1 MNKNLIILI
10 TVIFLFLLLA
20 LFLIQRN
27 DKYISPNG
35 SDTSPCTWNM
45 PCKTLEKASE
55 IAQPGDVIHI
65 LEGFYE
71 EVLVISTSG
80 TPDSEISFVGKNA
93 ILRGI
98 AIEGSY
104 IRVSGLEVI
113 GSISHGIIAANKNI
127 IIENNKVHHGVTEN
141 GSSPSCGEGGEEE
154 VSWGSGIK
162 VERGAE
168 NIKIINNK
176 VFNNCGEGIA
186 VTMGNNV
193 EIIKNVTTD
202 NYSVNIYIDNSS
214 FVTVDD
220 NKINC
225 TGQGYLRDNKPA
237 IGIAIGEEEYS
248 GWGARRRDT
257 LIVNNIVDGCYEG
270 IASWPPEGENGI
282 EKNLTLAGNTI
293 VNEIHLSIALNWLN
307 ENVLIEKNYIE
318 ADMYIKYPDGV
329 IIKENTYITS
339 GN

>member
-1 MNKNLIILI
+1 MNKKLITFI
-10 TVIFLFLLLA
+10 TVIFLLLLPVS
-20 LFLIQRN
+20 FFIQSN
-27 DKYISPNG
+27 DKYISPKG
-35 SDTSPCTWNM
+35 SDSFPCTWNM
-45 PCKTLEKASE
+45 PCKTLVRASE
-55 IAQPGDVIHI
+55 IAKPGDVIHI

-104 IRVSGLEVI
+104 IRISGLEVM

-127 IIENNKVHHGVTEN
+127 VIENNKVHHGIIEN
-141 GSSPSCGEGGEEE
+141 GSGPSCGKGEEE

-193 EIIKNVTTD
+193 EVIKNVISD

-214 FVTVDD
+214 FVTVDE

-237 IGIAIGEEEYS
+237 IGIVIGEEEYP

-257 LIVNNIVDGCYEG
+257 SIVNNIVDGCYEG

-282 EKNLTLAGNTI
+282 EKNLTLTGNTI

-329 IIKENTYITS
+329 VIKENTFITP